1 MGKFS
6 KILGF
11 TAPKVQSTAPVE
23 LKDEEA
29 KSKKSKRNQF
39 LTEGQVVGQELSVGQ
54 VGGRNTTT
62 FGN

>member
-1 MGKFS
+1 MVS
-6 KILGF
+6 KLLGF
-11 TAPKVQSTAPVE
+11 SAPKVQSTAPVE

-39 LTEGQVVGQELSVGQ
+39 LTEGGVVGAELNPQQ
-54 VGGRNTTT
+54 VGGRNNV